1 METDADLLVNWT
13 LAAGLAVCL
22 TLAAA
27 SCVLISLFP
36 FVFLCRSRPIW
47 SQQKPI
53 AGAFPA
59 RLIYNR
65 NDSLIDSPTG
75 ETFYLLVRQ
84 QTSGFDERSEDI
96 ATHFFSLFCNL
107 MFHL

>member
-36 FVFLCRSRPIW
+36 FVVLCRSRPIW
-47 SQQKPI
+47 SRQKRI

-59 RLIYNR
+59 RLNNR
-65 NDSLIDSPTG
+65 NHSLIDSPTG

-96 ATHFFSLFCNL
+96 ATHFFPLFCNL
-107 MFHL
+107 MIHL